1 MILVDQNYTITID
14 RGDDQPLLVTIL
26 DYLGAPFNA
35 TGATF
40 LFTVKASPD
49 DAQTDAK
56 FSRASPVGNG
66 IDIASASAGQVTVNF
81 IPTNTV
87 NLGGWYYYDLQMTEQ
102 TGKIRTLRSGR
113 FFVRKDISTS
123 GSAPVP
129 TVPYEALTLVSI
141 PIGTPVDND
150 LLLRE
155 FDIARTKNMELRY
168 AHISGKNGPNGGNAI
183 IFIQDDPTTPVQL
196 IGLSIN
202 SSGGAPF
209 SADFDRAPAA
219 PTLGVFILTE
229 ASGDKLN
236 VKISTVNALAN
247 SVLHLGFIPV

>member
-1 MILVDQNYTITID
+1 MILVDQNYTITLD

-40 LFTVKASPD
+40 IFTVKASPD
-49 DAQTDAK
+49 DAQADAK
-56 FSRASPVGNG
+56 FSRASPASGG
-66 IDIASASAGQVTVNF
+66 IDTASAGSGQVTVNF
-81 IPTNTV
+81 IPANTA

-102 TGKIRTLRSGR
+102 TGKIRTLRSGK

-123 GSAPVP
+123 GAAPVP
-129 TVPYEALTLVSI
+129 TVPYEDLTMVSI
-141 PIGTPVDND
+141 PIGSPVDND

-168 AHISGKNGPNGGNAI
+168 AHISGKNGPNGGNAT
-183 IFIQDDPTTPVQL
+183 IFIQDHPTAPVQF

-202 SSGGAPF
+202 QSGGAPF
-209 SADFDRAPAA
+209 SQDFDRALAA
-219 PTLGVFILTE
+219 PTLGVFVLTE
-229 ASGDKLN
+229 ASGQKLN
-236 VKISTVNALAN
+236 VKITIVNAMAN
-247 SVLHLGFIPV
+247 SVLHLGFVPV